1 MKSQQMKNIDP
12 NKKIILDADV
22 VIHFLRGG
30 QIGILHQIFPNN
42 LYMPDVVFEETFFG
56 KDKVAVGNLF
66 NFGFVKSLEIKSDK
80 RIFLEYI
87 RLKTKYGKGESACM
101 AYCRFSTDVIGSS
114 NLKDILSYCKENGIE
129 YLTTLDFL
137 AEAFQKELLTET
149 ECDYF
154 LYLADTKNK
163 IPFHSITAYITSL
176 K

>member
-1 MKSQQMKNIDP
+1 MKNIDP

-30 QIGILHQIFPNN
+30 QIGILHKIFPNK

-56 KDKVAVGNLF
+56 KDKVAVNNLF
-66 NFGFVKSLEIKSDK
+66 NFGFVRSLEIKSDK

-87 RLKTKYGKGESACM
+87 RLKVKYGKGESACM
-101 AYCRFSTDVIGSS
+101 AYCRYNKDVIGSS
-114 NLKDILSYCKENGIE
+114 NLRDILSYCDENGIE

-137 AEAFQKELLTET
+137 AEAYKNKILTEV
-149 ECDYF
+149 ECDHF
-154 LYLADTKNK
+154 IYLADAKGK
-163 IPFHSITAYITSL
+163 IPFRSIVNYIASL